1 MDKKDFKNY
10 KTIEETS
17 SGKRLVHMKGIDKW
31 FGHVHALHDVDFS
44 IYENEI
50 VALVGD
56 NGAGKSTLIK
66 ILSGVIT
73 ADKGEIY
80 VNDKL
85 TAINNPRDA
94 RNLGIGTVYQD
105 LALVDCR
112 DVSANLFLGKEPV
125 RGGIFIHKEKMET
138 EAKKI
143 LDRLKVKLK
152 SPRISAG
159 FLSGG
164 QRQAIAIGRV
174 ILEDSKIFVLDE
186 PTAAL
191 GVSETGE
198 VINLIRNLQ
207 ATGHTLVIISHQ
219 LEEVFSLVDRIFV
232 LRQGRK
238 VGDRLVSKTT
248 KEEIIGMITGIVK
261 V

>member
-1 MDKKDFKNY
+1 MDIKNLESHTNNTEVGY
-10 KTIEETS
+10 
-17 SGKRLVHMKGIDKW
+17 GKCLIHMKGIDKW
-31 FGHVHALHDVDFS
+31 FGHVHAIDNVDFS

-66 ILSGVIT
+66 ILSGVFP

-80 VNDKL
+80 IDDKQ
-85 TAINNPRDA
+85 TTIRNSREA
-94 RNLGIGTVYQD
+94 RSLGIGTVYQD
-105 LALVDCR
+105 LALVDCV
-112 DVSANLFLGKEPV
+112 DVSANLFLGKELV
-125 RGGIFIHKEKMET
+125 RGGIFINRDKMEI

-152 SPRISAG
+152 SPKITAG

-191 GVSETGE
+191 GVRERGE
-198 VINLIRNLQ
+198 VLNLIRSLK
-207 ATGHTLVIISHQ
+207 ASGHTIVIISHQ

-232 LRQGRK
+232 LKQGKK
-238 VGDRLVSKTT
+238 VGDRMVSETT

>member
-1 MDKKDFKNY
+1 MDNENLVSYENNK
-10 KTIEETS
+10 ETGPS
-17 SGKRLVHMKGIDKW
+17 KCLVYMKGIDKW
-31 FGHVHALHDVDFS
+31 FGHVHALDNVDFS
-44 IYENEI
+44 VYNNEI

-66 ILSGVIT
+66 ILSGVF
-73 ADKGEIY
+73 APDKGDIY
-80 VNDKL
+80 FNDKL
-85 TAINNPRDA
+85 TTLHNPREA

-105 LALVDCR
+105 LALVDCL
-112 DVSANLFLGKEPV
+112 DVSTNLFLGKEPV
-125 RGGIFIHKEKMET
+125 RSGFFIHREKMET
-138 EAKKI
+138 ETKKI
-143 LDRLKVKLK
+143 LDRLKVKVK
-152 SPRISAG
+152 SPRITAG

-174 ILEDSKIFVLDE
+174 ILEDSKIFILDE

-191 GVSETGE
+191 GVRETGE
-198 VINLIRNLQ
+198 VISLIRDLK
-207 ATGHTLVIISHQ
+207 ASGHTIVIISHQ

-232 LRQGRK
+232 LRQGKK
-238 VGDRLVSKTT
+238 VGDRLISKTT

>member
-1 MDKKDFKNY
+1 MERENKESRKNN
-10 KTIEETS
+10 KGAAH
-17 SGKRLVHMKGIDKW
+17 GKRLVHMKDIDKW
-31 FGHVHALHDVDFS
+31 FGHVHALDNIDFS

-66 ILSGVIT
+66 ILSGVLQ

-80 VNDKL
+80 IGDEITN
-85 TAINNPRDA
+85 IHNPREA
-94 RNLGIGTVYQD
+94 RDLGIGTVYQD
-105 LALVDCR
+105 LALVDCV

-125 RGGIFIHKEKMET
+125 RAGIFVNRDKMEK
-138 EAKKI
+138 ESKSI
-143 LDRLKVKLK
+143 LNRLKVKITTPK
-152 SPRISAG
+152 ITAG

-174 ILEDSKIFVLDE
+174 ILENSKIFVLDE

-191 GVSETGE
+191 GVRETNE
-198 VINLIRNLQ
+198 VIHLIRDLK
-207 ATGHTLVIISHQ
+207 ASGHTIVIISHQ

-232 LRQGRK
+232 LRQGKK
-238 VGDRLVSKTT
+238 VGDRMVSETT